1 MNENKSI
8 DPKLADALKGIYD
21 SLTDEQK
28 EKAKACKDMNELT
41 ALLGQMGVELPDE
54 LLDAVAGGYIHYSW
68 WGGWEIIEDS
78 TGAVLARVSDNASNH
93 WDAKG
98 HVKYAALNMGH
109 SPTQRSATK
118 NVPD

>member
-1 MNENKSI
+1 MENE
-8 DPKLADALKGIYD
+8 KLSEQMIKVLN

-68 WGGWEIIEDS
+68 WGGWEIIEDK
-78 TGAVLARVSDNASNH
+78 TGAVLARVSDDASNH
-93 WDAKG
+93 WDARG
-98 HVKYAALNMGH
+98 YVKNAALNMGQ
-109 SPTQRSATK
+109 SNTEISDEELARLRNQ
-118 NVPD
+118 